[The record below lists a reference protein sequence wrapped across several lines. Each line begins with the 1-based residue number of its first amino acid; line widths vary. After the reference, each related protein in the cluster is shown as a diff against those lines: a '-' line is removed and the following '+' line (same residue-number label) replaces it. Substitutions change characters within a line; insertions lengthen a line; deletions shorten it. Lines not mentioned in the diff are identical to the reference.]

1 MRALLQGLCTD
12 FDLIKLVAGLTRFV
26 ASPMRFPVDG
36 PAQAGVE
43 GGGRTGC
50 WPHGHTL
57 RWAQKLK
64 DCAGYL
70 KDCASVVEG
79 LCRLIEGLCS
89 VAFGAS
95 ALVAVE

>member
-36 PAQAGVE
+36 PTLAGVE
-43 GGGRTGC
+43 GGGERGAGRTGILC
-50 WPHGHTL
+50 VGAEVEGL
-57 RWAQKLK
+57 CGLFEGL
-64 DCAGYL
+64 C
-70 KDCASVVEG
+70 SVVEG

-95 ALVAVE
+95 SLVAVE